1 MARHSTR
8 ITQRRGYRRVLSVGI
23 VVIMIAFV
31 VLIIHF
37 NPTPFQQAATA
48 VPSPLTVAETPLPDV
63 ATSSPKTDVAP
74 PSPITSP
81 TPTTTLQALDLKQE
95 VGEGDV
101 HFMFPDIGF
110 NQVLVPLEVN
120 YDQSGQTILPKD
132 VRAYLG
138 TNLSPKN
145 CDVSGGEF
153 IFGHTSIYTD
163 YWGVVPFNAF
173 KELPPGSSGQHFSIG
188 AHQYVVT
195 RVIVQPKSQL
205 TTTKEFWCQPKGNV
219 SIVSCYTQEEDGE
232 NIIVIG
238 RPVA

>member
-1 MARHSTR
+1 
-8 ITQRRGYRRVLSVGI
+8 V
-23 VVIMIAFV
+23 
-31 VLIIHF
+31 
-37 NPTPFQQAATA
+37 
-48 VPSPLTVAETPLPDV
+48 
-63 ATSSPKTDVAP
+63 
-74 PSPITSP
+74 SP
-81 TPTTTLQALDLKQE
+81 TPVAKPPTPDLKKE
-95 VGEGDV
+95 VTGGDV
-101 HFMFPDIGF
+101 HFIFPDIGF
-110 NQVLVPLEVN
+110 NQVLVPLEVS
-120 YDQSGQTILPKD
+120 YDQAGQTILPKD

-145 CDVSGGEF
+145 CDVSGGDF

-188 AHQYVVT
+188 SHQYVAT

-205 TTTKEFWCQPKGNV
+205 TTTKEFWCQPAGNV
-219 SIVSCYTQEEDGE
+219 SIVSCYTQDEDGE

>member
-1 MARHSTR
+1 
-8 ITQRRGYRRVLSVGI
+8 V
-23 VVIMIAFV
+23 
-31 VLIIHF
+31 
-37 NPTPFQQAATA
+37 
-48 VPSPLTVAETPLPDV
+48 
-63 ATSSPKTDVAP
+63 
-74 PSPITSP
+74 
-81 TPTTTLQALDLKQE
+81 LDLKRE
-95 VGEGDV
+95 VTKGDV
-101 HFMFPDIGF
+101 HFVFPDIDF
-110 NQVLVPLEVN
+110 DQVLVPLEVT

-145 CDVSGGEF
+145 CDVSGGDF

-173 KELPPGSSGQHFSIG
+173 KQLAPGSSGQHFSIG
-188 AHQYVVT
+188 SHQYVAT
-195 RVIVQPKSQL
+195 QVIVQPKSQL
-205 TTTKEFWCQPKGNV
+205 TTTKEFWCQPPGNV